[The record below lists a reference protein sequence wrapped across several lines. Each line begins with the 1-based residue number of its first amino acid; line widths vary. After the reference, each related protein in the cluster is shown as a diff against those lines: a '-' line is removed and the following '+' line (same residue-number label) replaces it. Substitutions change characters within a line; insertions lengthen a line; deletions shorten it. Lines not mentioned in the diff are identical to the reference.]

1 MGAKQIGENPESP
14 VGLFLA
20 LLLLFRKR
28 FAALLVI
35 ATPSECRVSWLANN
49 IVLSLSP
56 CPPLHPTFDSQSL
69 TRHCVCVCVCV
80 LTPNIET
87 GVEWIWRKNW

>member
-28 FAALLVI
+28 LAALLVI

-87 GVEWIWRKNW
+87 GVE